1 MLIFLS
7 HALGRKKRKLLNS
20 SACQTE
26 KTLVEQYLK
35 HYSGR
40 KNFMYCNEVL
50 KEPYT
55 YLCCKCQKLLVKH
68 HHLEEELATVTT
80 QIDVIFEALFRG
92 VHSVSDNDN
101 TDFGSITGTNQPS
114 QTSTA
119 QSSVDSPGVS
129 VSKLYFNNLLLLGL
143 IPNL

>member
-1 MLIFLS
+1 MS
-7 HALGRKKRKLLNS
+7 DSRSEACGLGREATDTTCTSKKETSIHLCLFFFHNS

-35 HYSGR
+35 RYSGR

-55 YLCCKCQKLLVKH
+55 YLCCNCQKLLVKH
-68 HHLEEELATVTT
+68 HHLEEELATITT
-80 QIDVIFEALFRG
+80 QIDAIFEALFRG

-101 TDFGSITGTNQPS
+101 IDFGSITGTNQP
-114 QTSTA
+114 
-119 QSSVDSPGVS
+119 
-129 VSKLYFNNLLLLGL
+129 
-143 IPNL
+143 

>member
-1 MLIFLS
+1 M
-7 HALGRKKRKLLNS
+7 
-20 SACQTE
+20 
-26 KTLVEQYLK
+26 
-35 HYSGR
+35 
-40 KNFMYCNEVL
+40 
-50 KEPYT
+50 
-55 YLCCKCQKLLVKH
+55 
-68 HHLEEELATVTT
+68 ATVTT

-92 VHSVSDNDN
+92 VHSVSDNNN

-119 QSSVDSPGVS
+119 QSSVDSLDVS